1 MGPSH
6 RRTDIELFNEE
17 ACVEFQFWSHLAFTL
32 WKLAGRQLRTEKPQV
47 ARGDYLRWL
56 NASLFSLNLALLA
69 IPVVS
74 VRMKYPVLMIGQRI
88 FFFVSAHWP
97 FPIPSVVRIAD
108 PNGLGFAALVLSSAG
123 LLFVLFLMT
132 SRLQLVANFPRVVP
146 GIVAVAGLPVVIKLL
161 QGIPPAPCV
170 EAVAAA
176 VCVMLYLYGRW
187 RLPSLINI
195 LMLGLHFAFWFW
207 GTAREFWYW
216 PVYPLIGFCSAV
228 VWGLYVKQSE
238 QSTNLESSEAKF
250 A

>member
-1 MGPSH
+1 MRSH
-6 RRTDIELFNEE
+6 
-17 ACVEFQFWSHLAFTL
+17 SAFTL

-56 NASLFSLNLALLA
+56 NASLFSLNLALLV

-88 FFFVSAHWP
+88 FSFVSSHWP
-97 FPIPSVVRIAD
+97 FPIPWVVRIAE
-108 PNGLGFAALVLSSAG
+108 PNGLGFAALVLCSAG
-123 LLFVLFLMT
+123 LFFVIFLMT
-132 SRLQLVANFPRVVP
+132 ARLQLVANFLRLVP

-161 QGIPPAPCV
+161 QGIPFALYV
-170 EAVAAA
+170 EVVAAA
-176 VCVMLYLYGRW
+176 VCVLLYLYGRW
-187 RLPSLINI
+187 RLPSLVSI

-207 GTAREFWYW
+207 GTARVIWYW

-228 VWGLYVKQSE
+228 VWGIYVKQSE
-238 QSTNLESSEAKF
+238 QSTNPRSRVEAKF